1 MPMFDA
7 NGLPMT
13 LEGQDAAPRLDSG
26 WNRAVTAF
34 PARGRLRRGASGLPG
49 RAAVAGG
56 LAAFSPGNYDIVFE
70 QLRQA
75 QPLLRRI
82 GCRQARRELI
92 ARLRVAGLAAERSH
106 RNEHGAT
113 LEGCA

>member
-13 LEGQDAAPRLDSG
+13 LQGRDAATA

-34 PARGRLRRGASGLPG
+34 LARGRLCRGAGNLSG

-56 LAAFSPGNYDIVFE
+56 LAALRPGDYDVVCE

-75 QPLLRRI
+75 QPCLQRI
-82 GCRQARRELI
+82 GGSQARRDVF
-92 ARLRVAGLAAERSH
+92 ARLRVAGLAAE
-106 RNEHGAT
+106 
-113 LEGCA
+113 